1 MIDRDQI
8 RKLSPADGD
17 IFTLPA
23 DTPFELAQQLGE
35 AITIA
40 MPGIKAV
47 VICADLRQADESVM
61 NAAGW
66 YRK

>member
-23 DTPFELAQQLGE
+23 DTPHELVRELGE

-40 MPGIKAV
+40 KPGIKAI
-47 VICADLRQADESVM
+47 VICADLRQVDASVM

>member
-8 RKLSPADGD
+8 RKLSPVDGD

-23 DTPFELAQQLGE
+23 DTPYELVEQLGE

-40 MPGIKAV
+40 KPGIKV
-47 VICADLRQADESVM
+47 IVICADLRQADESLM
-61 NAAGW
+61 NADGW